1 MNIAVFGDSYAE
13 KNAGPTAWW
22 QVLKQ
27 YGHQVTSFGE
37 GGSSI
42 NFSAKLILEKYKDF
56 DFIIWCMTTPGR
68 FSVEIHGR
76 PKTFHS
82 AGALTH
88 TGVKLS
94 KNIPD
99 GIDNE
104 IINICQLYLKYVF
117 DPDLENLLGKALAN
131 YFLQLIPNLMIIP
144 CFPPPLKTN
153 FDLYNLCTQELQQ
166 VFPNMETHNIYE
178 SWIDI
183 RTCHMT
189 LQNNQILA
197 EIIANNL
204 KPGIFSTDY
213 SNFNFENITTDQL
226 VKAKLVKAK

>member
-27 YGHQVTSFGE
+27 YGHKVTSFGE

-42 NFSAKLILEKYKDF
+42 NFSAKLILKNHKDF

-68 FSVEIHGR
+68 FSIEIPGC
-76 PKTFHS
+76 PEIFHTTRIM
-82 AGALTH
+82 TH
-88 TGVKLS
+88 TGIKVS
-94 KNIPD
+94 NNIPA
-99 GIDNE
+99 GIDNK
-104 IINICQLYLKYVF
+104 IIDACQLYLKYVF
-117 DPDLENLLGKALAN
+117 DPNLENLLGKALAN

-144 CFPPPLKTN
+144 CFPPPLETN
-153 FDLYNLCTQELQQ
+153 FDLYNLATQELQQ
-166 VFPNMETHNIYE
+166 VFPNMETHKVYE
-178 SWIDI
+178 SWHDI
-183 RTCHMT
+183 RTCHLT
-189 LQNNQILA
+189 AQNNQILA

-213 SNFNFENITTDQL
+213 SNFSFEHITIDQL
-226 VKAKLVKAK
+226 VKAK